1 MSDATDKANQL
12 NAPAVAA
19 RNSALE
25 QMQALLPHTHAQV
38 ALWTRSA
45 LAVPAGVLVW
55 AMPSDAGPTLGASS
69 AWVKTQTCGF
79 AGDRAAVRH
88 ATHAHA
94 VAHLLALLNHA
105 TPMLG

>member
-1 MSDATDKANQL
+1 
-12 NAPAVAA
+12 
-19 RNSALE
+19 
-25 QMQALLPHTHAQV
+25 
-38 ALWTRSA
+38 
-45 LAVPAGVLVW
+45 
-55 AMPSDAGPTLGASS
+55 MPSDAGPTLGASS

-79 AGDRAAVRH
+79 TGDRAAVRH